1 MEAVRARPAS
11 GSTGTLRVCL
21 WMLRYACRRWQGMLA
36 MLATVLLGVGVGVVK
51 PWPMKVLVD
60 NVLQGRTLDP
70 AVRAVTG
77 VLPGAESPGGLLAWT
92 VGATV
97 VIFFA
102 GWLLN
107 LARAYTNIGFG
118 QRLKYDLAADL
129 FRHLQRLSLRFH
141 NRKPLGDSIHRVTS
155 DSESIAI
162 IVKDALIPALSA
174 VFSLCAVFGI
184 MWSLDPLLTMLALLV
199 VPALALVL
207 KLYAGPMMRHSYA
220 QQQTEGQMYTDVEET
235 LQALPVV
242 QAYAAEDRADMRLR
256 ATTDQVLDTTMRT
269 TRVQLQFKV
278 LSGLV
283 TALGTAL
290 LIYVGA
296 QHALDGTLTV
306 GSIIVFLS
314 YLASLYAPISSLMYT
329 SSTVQ
334 SAMGSARRVIEILS
348 TEQEVKNRP
357 GARPLPRVRGHVA
370 LNNVTYGYAKGNP
383 VLKDVSLDVQPG
395 ETIALVGATGAGKS
409 TLAGMVA
416 RFADPWTGSVRID
429 GRNIREVTLRS
440 LREQVALVGQEP
452 VLLPITVAENIAYGR
467 PGAGMEE
474 ITAAA
479 KAANAHSFIERL
491 PEGYDTVVGE
501 RGATLSGGE
510 RQRISIARAL
520 LKDAPILIL
529 DEPTSAIDA
538 QTEHEILNALRNLVQ
553 GRTTLMITHRLST
566 AALAGRIAV
575 MQGGRIVEQGTH
587 QELVA
592 RGGAYARLYAAQH
605 GDDRAEAMPEA
616 G

>member
-1 MEAVRARPAS
+1 
-11 GSTGTLRVCL
+11 
-21 WMLRYACRRWQGMLA
+21 MLA

-60 NVLQGRTLDP
+60 NVLQGRPLDP
-70 AVRAVTG
+70 AASAVTG
-77 VLPGAESPGGLLAWT
+77 VLPGASDPGGLLAWT
-92 VGATV
+92 VGATIL
-97 VIFFA
+97 IFFA

-141 NRKPLGDSIHRVTS
+141 SHKPLGDSIHRVTS
-155 DSESIAI
+155 DSDSIAI
-162 IVKDALIPALSA
+162 IVKDALIPTLSA
-174 VFSLCAVFGI
+174 VFTLCAVFGI
-184 MWSLDPLLTMLALLV
+184 MWTLDPVLTMLALLV

-207 KLYAGPMMRHSYA
+207 KLYAEPMMQHSYA
-220 QQQTEGQMYTDVEET
+220 QQENEGRMYTDVEET

-242 QAYAAEDRADMRLR
+242 QSYAAEDRADMRLR
-256 ATTDQVLDTTMRT
+256 ATTDQVLDTTLST

-296 QHALDGTLTV
+296 QHALDGTLTA

-348 TEQEVKNRP
+348 TEQEVRDRP
-357 GARPLPRVRGHVA
+357 GARRLPRVRGHVA

-395 ETIALVGATGAGKS
+395 ETVALVGTTGAGKS

-416 RFADPWTGSVRID
+416 RFADPWKGSVRID
-429 GRNIREVTLRS
+429 GHDVRQVTLRS

-467 PGAGMEE
+467 PDATLEE
-474 ITAAA
+474 IIAAA
-479 KAANAHSFIERL
+479 KTANAHSFIERL

-529 DEPTSAIDA
+529 DEPTSALDA
-538 QTEHEILNALRNLVQ
+538 QTEHEILNALRNLVR

-566 AALAGRIAV
+566 AALAARIAV

-592 RGGAYARLYAAQH
+592 RGGVYASLYAAQH
-605 GDDRAEAMPEA
+605 GEDGVEAMPEA

>member
-1 MEAVRARPAS
+1 M
-11 GSTGTLRVCL
+11 
-21 WMLRYACRRWQGMLA
+21 
-36 MLATVLLGVGVGVVK
+36 
-51 PWPMKVLVD
+51 
-60 NVLQGRTLDP
+60 
-70 AVRAVTG
+70 
-77 VLPGAESPGGLLAWT
+77 
-92 VGATV
+92 
-97 VIFFA
+97 
-102 GWLLN
+102 
-107 LARAYTNIGFG
+107 
-118 QRLKYDLAADL
+118 
-129 FRHLQRLSLRFH
+129 
-141 NRKPLGDSIHRVTS
+141 
-155 DSESIAI
+155 
-162 IVKDALIPALSA
+162 
-174 VFSLCAVFGI
+174 
-184 MWSLDPLLTMLALLV
+184 
-199 VPALALVL
+199 
-207 KLYAGPMMRHSYA
+207 
-220 QQQTEGQMYTDVEET
+220 
-235 LQALPVV
+235 
-242 QAYAAEDRADMRLR
+242 
-256 ATTDQVLDTTMRT
+256 

-334 SAMGSARRVIEILS
+334 GAMGSAHRVIEVLS
-348 TEQEVKNRP
+348 TEQEVKDRP

-370 LNNVTYGYAKGNP
+370 LNNVTYGYTKGNP
-383 VLKDVSLDVQPG
+383 VLKGVSLDVQPG
-395 ETIALVGATGAGKS
+395 ETVALVGTTGAGKS

-416 RFADPWTGSVRID
+416 RFADPWLGRVSID
-429 GRNIREVTLRS
+429 GHDIRTVTLRS

-467 PGAGMEE
+467 PEASMEE
-474 ITAAA
+474 IIAAA
-479 KAANAHSFIERL
+479 IAANAHSFIERL

-538 QTEHEILNALRNLVQ
+538 QTEHEILYALRNLVQ

-605 GDDRAEAMPEA
+605 GDDGAEAMPEA

>member
-1 MEAVRARPAS
+1 
-11 GSTGTLRVCL
+11 
-21 WMLRYACRRWQGMLA
+21 
-36 MLATVLLGVGVGVVK
+36 
-51 PWPMKVLVD
+51 
-60 NVLQGRTLDP
+60 
-70 AVRAVTG
+70 
-77 VLPGAESPGGLLAWT
+77 
-92 VGATV
+92 
-97 VIFFA
+97 
-102 GWLLN
+102 
-107 LARAYTNIGFG
+107 
-118 QRLKYDLAADL
+118 
-129 FRHLQRLSLRFH
+129 
-141 NRKPLGDSIHRVTS
+141 
-155 DSESIAI
+155 
-162 IVKDALIPALSA
+162 
-174 VFSLCAVFGI
+174 
-184 MWSLDPLLTMLALLV
+184 
-199 VPALALVL
+199 VL
-207 KLYAGPMMRHSYA
+207 KLYAEPMMRHSYA
-220 QQQTEGQMYTDVEET
+220 QQETEGRMYTDVEET
-235 LQALPVV
+235 LGALPVV

-256 ATTDQVLDTTMRT
+256 DTTDEVLDTTLRT

-329 SSTVQ
+329 TSTVQ
-334 SAMGSARRVIEILS
+334 SAMGSARRVIEVLS
-348 TEQEVKNRP
+348 TEQEVKDRP
-357 GARPLPRVRGHVA
+357 GARPLPPVRGHVA
-370 LNNVTYGYAKGNP
+370 LDNVTFGYVKGNP

-395 ETIALVGATGAGKS
+395 ETVALVGTTGAGKS

-416 RFADPWTGSVRID
+416 RFADPWKGSVRID
-429 GRNIREVTLRS
+429 GHDVRQVTLRS

-467 PGAGMEE
+467 PEASMEV
-474 ITAAA
+474 IIAAA

-510 RQRISIARAL
+510 RQRVSIARAL

-538 QTEHEILNALRNLVQ
+538 QTEHEILNALRNLVH

-575 MQGGRIVEQGTH
+575 MQSGRIVEQGTH

-605 GDDRAEAMPEA
+605 GDDEALTMPEA